1 MFYFLFILKFAT
13 EDFKRNKVRTFLTS
27 LGILI
32 GVASVVLLISFGL
45 GLKLYIK
52 NQFESLGTNLLIV
65 MPGKLLQNGSFR
77 GGGGGL
83 LGGIKFDEKDILA
96 LKRAKNALLVVPVY
110 SKSVTVGGNGST
122 ETGDLYATTSEVF
135 EIRNLEPEIGML
147 WNRTDLDKRS
157 KKAVMGPKIAEKV
170 FGAKDKAIGK
180 IIKIDTQSY
189 TVVGVLASKGGG
201 GFGGP
206 DFDSFIYVP
215 YKSAL
220 AFNPDKNFYA
230 INIKADSEEN
240 IPTLKEEINNILLK
254 TYKEDDFS
262 VVEQTEILNAV
273 SSIFSILNTVLIA
286 IAAISLVVGGIGIM
300 NIMYVS
306 VIERIREIG
315 IRRAIGATGRDIL
328 FQFIAEAV
336 ILSLI
341 GGLLGLTLSFLV
353 VLGIARF
360 FPAYIDFYSVL
371 LAIGVSSAIGIIF
384 GVFPAKRA
392 ADLSPIEAIRYE

>member
-1 MFYFLFILKFAT
+1 MSYFLFIIKFAL

-32 GVASVVLLISFGL
+32 GVSSVVLLISFGL
-45 GLKLYIK
+45 GLKVYIK
-52 NQFESLGTNLLIV
+52 NQFESLGTNLIIV
-65 MPGKLLQNGSFR
+65 MPGKVLQNGSFR
-77 GGGGGL
+77 GSGSSM
-83 LGGIKFDEKDILA
+83 LGGIKFDEKDINDLRRVKYA
-96 LKRAKNALLVVPVY
+96 SLIVPVY
-110 SKSVTVGGNGST
+110 TRSVTIQGNGIS
-122 ETGDLYATTSEVF
+122 ETGDLYATTADVF
-135 EIRNLEPEIGML
+135 LIRNLEPEAGIL
-147 WNRTDLDKRS
+147 WDKTDLEKRS
-157 KKAVMGPKIAEKV
+157 KKAVMGPKIAEKL
-170 FGAKDKAIGK
+170 FGTIENAVGK

-189 TVVGVLASKGGG
+189 HVAGVLKSKGGG

-220 AFNPDKNFYA
+220 AFNPNKNFYA

-240 IPTLKEEINNILLK
+240 IPILKEDIKSILLK

-273 SSIFSILNTVLIA
+273 SSIFAILNTVLIA

-315 IRRAIGATGRDIL
+315 IRRAIGATGKDIL
-328 FQFIAEAV
+328 FQFISEAV

-341 GGLLGLTLSFLV
+341 GGLLGLTLSFLIV
-353 VLGIARF
+353 FIIQRF
-360 FPAYIDFYSVL
+360 FPAYIDVSSVL
-371 LAIGVSSAIGIIF
+371 LALGVSSAIGIIF

-392 ADLSPIEAIRYE
+392 SDLSPIEAIRYE